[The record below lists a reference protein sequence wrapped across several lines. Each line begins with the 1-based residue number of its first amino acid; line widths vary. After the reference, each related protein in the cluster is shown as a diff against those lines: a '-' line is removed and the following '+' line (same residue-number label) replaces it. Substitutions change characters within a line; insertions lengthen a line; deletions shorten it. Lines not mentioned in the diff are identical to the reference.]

1 MLLHKAQFAKDAPD
15 SLACT
20 NSAAKTD
27 AWAQGVRMAAP
38 KTLSFRAVA
47 NCEVGRLLQQ
57 LGRLRA
63 VSISNHD
70 FDPGSRA
77 EARSLSRL
85 HLSSWDFR
93 QRPAAADGM
102 EHVAVTM
109 PRLSRSSP
117 KGARAPESETGLQI
131 GWALL
136 RK

>member
-27 AWAQGVRMAAP
+27 AWTQGVRMAAP
-38 KTLSFRAVA
+38 KPSLFVRWRTAKSVGSCSSLAASGLSPSAIA
-47 NCEVGRLLQQ
+47 
-57 LGRLRA
+57 
-63 VSISNHD
+63 I

-85 HLSSWDFR
+85 HLSSRDFR